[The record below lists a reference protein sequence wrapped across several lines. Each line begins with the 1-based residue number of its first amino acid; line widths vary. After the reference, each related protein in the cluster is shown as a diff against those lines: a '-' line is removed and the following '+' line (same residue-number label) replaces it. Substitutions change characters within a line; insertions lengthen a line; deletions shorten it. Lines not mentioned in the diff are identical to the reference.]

1 MEYLWRLKIATLDF
15 PFLPKIFVVV
25 EHHCELNSC
34 LHQDTIVDLKFSG
47 ATESADITP
56 LLHDIWQSHYYQII
70 LENVLG
76 FAVSAEISQS
86 YRMKNHFVP
95 LAKLLP
101 LVFLRATCFGD
112 ESLSIFLIFHYE
124 DSVDVPFYSEDNRI
138 VSFTK
143 SFILKKLKV
152 QNKSRLDKFTAC
164 FVAFT
169 RVTRSENRSKR
180 DVSQLEGYKVH
191 EQAVA
196 TSSAKISWKEWSLER
211 KCYHESW

>member
-25 EHHCELNSC
+25 EHHCELNNC

-47 ATESADITP
+47 ATESTDITP

-101 LVFLRATCFGD
+101 LVFLPATCFGD

-124 DSVDVPFYSEDNRI
+124 DSVDVCLSIAKIIELCRSRRASFWRNWKYKIKVVSINLQRVSLHLHELPDPRI
-138 VSFTK
+138 VPKEMYHSLKGTK
-143 SFILKKLKV
+143 FMNKLLQLPRLK
-152 QNKSRLDKFTAC
+152 
-164 FVAFT
+164 
-169 RVTRSENRSKR
+169 
-180 DVSQLEGYKVH
+180 
-191 EQAVA
+191 
-196 TSSAKISWKEWSLER
+196 
-211 KCYHESW
+211 

>member
-15 PFLPKIFVVV
+15 PFLLKIFVVV

-101 LVFLRATCFGD
+101 PVFLPATCFGD
-112 ESLSIFLIFHYE
+112 ESLSISLIFHYE
-124 DSVDVPFYSEDNRI
+124 DSVDVCLSIAKIIELWRN
-138 VSFTK
+138 
-143 SFILKKLKV
+143 ILKKLKV

-180 DVSQLEGYKVH
+180 DVSQFEGYEVH

>member
-34 LHQDTIVDLKFSG
+34 MHQDTIVDLKFSG

-76 FAVSAEISQS
+76 FAVSTEISQS
-86 YRMKNHFVP
+86 YRMKSHFVP
-95 LAKLLP
+95 LAKLLSSRVSTCYVLWWGKP
-101 LVFLRATCFGD
+101 FDFPDISLRGFRRR
-112 ESLSIFLIFHYE
+112 L
-124 DSVDVPFYSEDNRI
+124 PFYSEDNRI
-138 VSFTK
+138 VSFAK

-152 QNKSRLDKFTAC
+152 QNKSRLDKFHSVFHCIYTSYQIRESFQKRC
-164 FVAFT
+164 ITVW
-169 RVTRSENRSKR
+169 RVRS
-180 DVSQLEGYKVH
+180 
-191 EQAVA
+191 
-196 TSSAKISWKEWSLER
+196 SWTNCCNFLD
-211 KCYHESW
+211 

>member
-15 PFLPKIFVVV
+15 PFLLKIFVVV
-25 EHHCELNSC
+25 EHHYELNSC

-76 FAVSAEISQS
+76 FAVSVEISQS

-95 LAKLLP
+95 LAKLLSSRVSICYVLWWRKP
-101 LVFLRATCFGD
+101 FDFPDISLRGFRRC
-112 ESLSIFLIFHYE
+112 L
-124 DSVDVPFYSEDNRI
+124 PFYCEDNII

-152 QNKSRLDKFTAC
+152 HNKSRLDKFTAC

-180 DVSQLEGYKVH
+180 DVSQFEG
-191 EQAVA
+191 
-196 TSSAKISWKEWSLER
+196 
-211 KCYHESW
+211 